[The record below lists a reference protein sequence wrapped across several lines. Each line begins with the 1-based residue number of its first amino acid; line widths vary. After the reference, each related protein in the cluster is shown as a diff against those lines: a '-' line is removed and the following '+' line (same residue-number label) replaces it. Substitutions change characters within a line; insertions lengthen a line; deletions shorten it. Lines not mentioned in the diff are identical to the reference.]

1 MNATV
6 CINDGD
12 THNSPVEACEA
23 KTPLLIVQRTLGQD
37 SGGQSIGAGATGIRW
52 GEICLAL
59 KEPSFVHLVIH

>member
-23 KTPLLIVQRTLGQD
+23 KAPLLIVQRALRQDLGGVGT
-37 SGGQSIGAGATGIRW
+37 SLCARY
-52 GEICLAL
+52 
-59 KEPSFVHLVIH
+59 